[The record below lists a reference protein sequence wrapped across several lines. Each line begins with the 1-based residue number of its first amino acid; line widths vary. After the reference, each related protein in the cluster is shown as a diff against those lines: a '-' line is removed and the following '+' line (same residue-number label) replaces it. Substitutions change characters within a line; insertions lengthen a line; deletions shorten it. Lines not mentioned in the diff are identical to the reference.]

1 MAKRFHALF
10 VAALLATLPAASALA
25 QAPNAQGPNTQA
37 PSAQAP
43 NVQAPDGTEPKVDP
57 TPEPKIAPPEPKIGP
72 NPEPKLVEPPANLP
86 RPQTGDSKIN
96 IDKLFEALKIAP
108 TEESAKYVENRIW
121 ALWLAA
127 GGDTS
132 NLLMGR
138 VKTAM
143 EKKELDLALK
153 LLNAIIDLK
162 PEFVEAWN
170 RRATVFFNNK
180 DYVSAIADIREVL
193 VREPRHFGALSGLG
207 TIMQELGDD
216 KAALE
221 AYRRAL
227 AVHPKLDKIPEMVK
241 KLTEKV
247 EGREI

>member
-1 MAKRFHALF
+1 MANRFHALF
-10 VAALLATLPAASALA
+10 VAALLATIPAASALA
-25 QAPNAQGPNTQA
+25 QAPNAQAPN
-37 PSAQAP
+37 AQAP
-43 NVQAPDGTEPKVDP
+43 EVKPPDGTEPKVDP
-57 TPEPKIAPPEPKIGP
+57 SPEPKIAPPEPPIGP
-72 NPEPKLVEPPANLP
+72 KPEPKLVEPPANLP
-86 RPQTGDSKIN
+86 RPQAGDPNIN

-143 EKKELDLALK
+143 EKKELDVALK

-162 PEFVEAWN
+162 PDFVEAWN
-170 RRATVFFNNK
+170 RRATVYFNNR
-180 DYVSAIADIREVL
+180 DYVSAIEDIHEVL
-193 VREPRHFGALSGLG
+193 MREPRHFGALSGLG
-207 TIMQELGDD
+207 TIMQELGED

-227 AVHPKLDKIPEMVK
+227 AVHPKLEKIPELVK

>member
-1 MAKRFHALF
+1 MANRFHALLA
-10 VAALLATLPAASALA
+10 AALLTTVPAVSALA
-25 QAPNAQGPNTQA
+25 QVPEPNVPAPNAPGP
-37 PSAQAP
+37 
-43 NVQAPDGTEPKVDP
+43 DP
-57 TPEPKIAPPEPKIGP
+57 QVPGPEVKPPEGAEPKIGP
-72 NPEPKLVEPPANLP
+72 NPEPKMVEPPPNLP
-86 RPQTGDSKIN
+86 KPQTGDAKIN

-108 TEESAKYVENRIW
+108 TDESAKYVENRIW

-143 EKKELDLALK
+143 EKKEFDVALK
-153 LLNAIIDLK
+153 LLGAIIDLK
-162 PEFVEAWN
+162 PDYVEAWN
-170 RRATVFFNNK
+170 RRATIFFNTK
-180 DYVSAIADIREVL
+180 DYGSAIADIREVL
-193 VREPRHFGALSGLG
+193 VREPRHFGALAGLG

-216 KAALE
+216 KAALD

-227 AVHPKLDKIPEMVK
+227 AVHPKLDKIPEIVK
-241 KLTEKV
+241 RLTEKV

>member
-1 MAKRFHALF
+1 MANRFHAL
-10 VAALLATLPAASALA
+10 VAAALLTTVPAVSALA
-25 QAPNAQGPNTQA
+25 QVPEPNVPAPNAPGP
-37 PSAQAP
+37 
-43 NVQAPDGTEPKVDP
+43 DP
-57 TPEPKIAPPEPKIGP
+57 QVPGPEVKPPEGAEPKIGP
-72 NPEPKLVEPPANLP
+72 NPEPKMVEPPTNLP
-86 RPQTGDSKIN
+86 KPQTGDAKIN

-108 TEESAKYVENRIW
+108 TDESAKYVENRIW

-143 EKKELDLALK
+143 EKKEFDVALK
-153 LLNAIIDLK
+153 LLGAIIDLK
-162 PEFVEAWN
+162 PDYVEAWN
-170 RRATVFFNNK
+170 RRATIFFNTK
-180 DYVSAIADIREVL
+180 DYGSAIADIREVL
-193 VREPRHFGALSGLG
+193 AREPRHFGALAGLG

-227 AVHPKLDKIPEMVK
+227 AVHPKLDKIPEIVK
-241 KLTEKV
+241 RLTDKV

>member
-1 MAKRFHALF
+1 MANRFHALF
-10 VAALLATLPAASALA
+10 IAALLATVQAMSA
-25 QAPNAQGPNTQA
+25 
-37 PSAQAP
+37 SAQAP
-43 NVQAPDGTEPKVDP
+43 GAQAPEVKPPQGDGPGDGPKVDP
-57 TPEPKIAPPEPKIGP
+57 TPEPRIAPPEPRIGP

-143 EKKELDLALK
+143 EKQGAR
-153 LLNAIIDLK
+153 
-162 PEFVEAWN
+162 
-170 RRATVFFNNK
+170 RRAQAPQR
-180 DYVSAIADIREVL
+180 DHRSQA
-193 VREPRHFGALSGLG
+193 
-207 TIMQELGDD
+207 
-216 KAALE
+216 
-221 AYRRAL
+221 
-227 AVHPKLDKIPEMVK
+227 
-241 KLTEKV
+241 
-247 EGREI
+247 

>member
-1 MAKRFHALF
+1 MANRFHALF
-10 VAALLATLPAASALA
+10 AAALLATIPAASALA
-25 QAPNAQGPNTQA
+25 QAPTPRTPA
-37 PSAQAP
+37 PDAQAP
-43 NVQAPDGTEPKVDP
+43 APDAPGQAPEVKP
-57 TPEPKIAPPEPKIGP
+57 PEGAEPKIGP
-72 NPEPKLVEPPANLP
+72 NPEPKMVEPPANLP
-86 RPQTGDSKIN
+86 RPQTGDAKIN
-96 IDKLFEALKIAP
+96 INKLFEALKIAP

-132 NLLMGR
+132 NLLMSR

-143 EKKELDLALK
+143 EKKELDVALK

-162 PEFVEAWN
+162 PDFVEAWN
-170 RRATVFFNNK
+170 RRATVYFNNK
-180 DYVSAIADIREVL
+180 DYVSAIEDIHEVL
-193 VREPRHFGALSGLG
+193 MREPRHFGELSGLG

-227 AVHPKLDKIPEMVK
+227 AVHPKLEKIPELVK

>member
-1 MAKRFHALF
+1 MTKRFHALF
-10 VAALLATLPAASALA
+10 VATLLATLPATSALA
-25 QAPNAQGPNTQA
+25 QAPDAKPPEG
-37 PSAQAP
+37 
-43 NVQAPDGTEPKVDP
+43 V
-57 TPEPKIAPPEPKIGP
+57 EPKIAPEPDPKLVDP
-72 NPEPKLVEPPANLP
+72 QPKLVEPPANLP
-86 RPQTGDSKIN
+86 RPQTGDTKIN

-121 ALWLAA
+121 ALWVAA

-143 EKKELDLALK
+143 DKKEFDLALK

-162 PEFVEAWN
+162 PDYVEAWN
-170 RRATVFFNNK
+170 RRATVYFNNK
-180 DYVSAIADIREVL
+180 DYVSAIADIREVIA
-193 VREPRHFGALSGLG
+193 REPRHFGALSGLG

-216 KAALE
+216 KGALE

-227 AVHPKLDKIPEMVK
+227 AVHPKLEKIPELVK

>member
-25 QAPNAQGPNTQA
+25 QAPNAQGPN
-37 PSAQAP
+37 AQAP
-43 NVQAPDGTEPKVDP
+43 NAPAPDVKPPDGPDP

-72 NPEPKLVEPPANLP
+72 DPEPKLVEPPANLP

-96 IDKLFEALKIAP
+96 IDKLFEALKLAP

-143 EKKELDLALK
+143 EKKELDVALK

-180 DYVSAIADIREVL
+180 DYVSAIADIHEVL

-227 AVHPKLDKIPEMVK
+227 AVHPKLEKVPELVK
-241 KLTEKV
+241 KLIEKV

>member
-25 QAPNAQGPNTQA
+25 QAPDAHPPEANPPQG
-37 PSAQAP
+37 
-43 NVQAPDGTEPKVDP
+43 DGPKIDP
-57 TPEPKIAPPEPKIGP
+57 TPEPRIAPPEPRIGP

-143 EKKELDLALK
+143 EKKEPDVALK

-170 RRATVFFNNK
+170 RRATIYFNNK
-180 DYVSAIADIREVL
+180 DFVSAIADIHEVL
-193 VREPRHFGALSGLG
+193 MREPRHFGALSGLG

-227 AVHPKLDKIPEMVK
+227 AVHPKLEKVPDLVK

>member
-1 MAKRFHALF
+1 MAHRFHALLF
-10 VAALLATLPAASALA
+10 AALLATVPAFSALA
-25 QAPNAQGPNTQA
+25 QAPEPNAPAPNAPAPNAPGPD
-37 PSAQAP
+37 AQAP
-43 NVQAPDGTEPKVDP
+43 APEVKP
-57 TPEPKIAPPEPKIGP
+57 PEGAEPKIGP
-72 NPEPKLVEPPANLP
+72 NPEPKMVEPPANLP
-86 RPQTGDSKIN
+86 RPQTGDAKIN

-143 EKKELDLALK
+143 EKKEHDVALK

-170 RRATVFFNNK
+170 RRATIYFNNK
-180 DYVSAIADIREVL
+180 DYISAIADIHEVL
-193 VREPRHFGALSGLG
+193 MREPRHFGALSGLG

-227 AVHPKLDKIPEMVK
+227 AVHPKLEKVPELVK
-241 KLTEKV
+241 TPTEKV

>member
-25 QAPNAQGPNTQA
+25 QAPNAQGPGAQPPTA
-37 PSAQAP
+37 PAP
-43 NVQAPDGTEPKVDP
+43 DVKPPDGTDP

-72 NPEPKLVEPPANLP
+72 DPEPKLVEPPANLP
-86 RPQTGDSKIN
+86 RPQAGDPKIN

-143 EKKELDLALK
+143 EKKELDVALK

-162 PEFVEAWN
+162 PDFVEAWN

-180 DYVSAIADIREVL
+180 DYVSAIADIHEVL

-227 AVHPKLDKIPEMVK
+227 AVHPKLEKVPELVK

>member
-25 QAPNAQGPNTQA
+25 QAPNAQGPN
-37 PSAQAP
+37 AQAP
-43 NVQAPDGTEPKVDP
+43 NAPAPDVKPPDGTDP
-57 TPEPKIAPPEPKIGP
+57 TPEPKITPPEPRIGP
-72 NPEPKLVEPPANLP
+72 NPEPKLVEPPAVLP

-96 IDKLFEALKIAP
+96 IDKLFEALKVAP

-180 DYVSAIADIREVL
+180 DYVSAIADIHEVL

-227 AVHPKLDKIPEMVK
+227 AVHPKLEKIPDLVK

>member
-1 MAKRFHALF
+1 MANRFHALF
-10 VAALLATLPAASALA
+10 AAALLATVPATSALA
-25 QAPNAQGPNTQA
+25 QVPAPNTP
-37 PSAQAP
+37 
-43 NVQAPDGTEPKVDP
+43 APDVQPPAPDTQPPAPDTKP
-57 TPEPKIAPPEPKIGP
+57 PEGAEPKIGP
-72 NPEPKLVEPPANLP
+72 NPEPKMVEPPTNLP
-86 RPQTGDSKIN
+86 RPQTGDAKIN

-138 VKTAM
+138 VKTAI
-143 EKKELDLALK
+143 EKKEFDVALK

-162 PEFVEAWN
+162 PDYVEAWN
-170 RRATVFFNNK
+170 RRATIYFNTK
-180 DYVSAIADIREVL
+180 DYISAIADIHEVL
-193 VREPRHFGALSGLG
+193 AREPRHFGALAGLG

-227 AVHPKLDKIPEMVK
+227 AVHPKLEKIPDIVK
-241 KLTEKV
+241 RLTEKV
-247 EGREI
+247 EGRDI

>member
-1 MAKRFHALF
+1 MANRFHALF
-10 VAALLATLPAASALA
+10 VAALLATIPAVSALA
-25 QAPNAQGPNTQA
+25 QAPAPNTPGPDAQGP
-37 PSAQAP
+37 
-43 NVQAPDGTEPKVDP
+43 APDAPVP
-57 TPEPKIAPPEPKIGP
+57 APEVKPPEGAEPKIGP
-72 NPEPKLVEPPANLP
+72 NPEPKMVEPPANLP
-86 RPQTGDSKIN
+86 RPQTGDAKIN

-108 TEESAKYVENRIW
+108 TDESAKYVENRIW

-143 EKKELDLALK
+143 EKKEFDVALK
-153 LLNAIIDLK
+153 LLGAIIDLK
-162 PEFVEAWN
+162 PDYVEAWN
-170 RRATVFFNNK
+170 RRATIYFNTK
-180 DYVSAIADIREVL
+180 DYGSAIADIREVL
-193 VREPRHFGALSGLG
+193 VREPRHFGALAGLG

-227 AVHPKLDKIPEMVK
+227 ALHPKLDKIPDIVK

>member
-10 VAALLATLPAASALA
+10 IAALLAAVPAVSAFA
-25 QAPNAQGPNTQA
+25 QAPG
-37 PSAQAP
+37 AQAP
-43 NVQAPDGTEPKVDP
+43 GAPGGQAPGAQPPDAKPPEGDEHKVDP
-57 TPEPKIAPPEPKIGP
+57 PGPKIGP
-72 NPEPKLVEPPANLP
+72 TEPKMVEPPANLP

-143 EKKELDLALK
+143 EKKENDVALK

-162 PEFVEAWN
+162 PDFVEAWN
-170 RRATVFFNNK
+170 RRATIYFNNK
-180 DYVSAIADIREVL
+180 DYVSAIADIHEVL
-193 VREPRHFGALSGLG
+193 MREPRHFGALSGLG

-227 AVHPKLDKIPEMVK
+227 AVHPKLEKVPELVK

>member
-10 VAALLATLPAASALA
+10 AAALLATLPAASALA
-25 QAPNAQGPNTQA
+25 QAPNVHPPEANPPQG
-37 PSAQAP
+37 
-43 NVQAPDGTEPKVDP
+43 DGPKIDP
-57 TPEPKIAPPEPKIGP
+57 TPEPRIGQPEPKIGP
-72 NPEPKLVEPPANLP
+72 DPEPKLVEPPANLP
-86 RPQTGDSKIN
+86 RPQAGDSKIN

-108 TEESAKYVENRIW
+108 TEESAKYVEGRIW

-143 EKKELDLALK
+143 EKKELDVALK

-162 PEFVEAWN
+162 PDFVEAWN

-227 AVHPKLDKIPEMVK
+227 AVHPKLEKIPDLVK

>member
-1 MAKRFHALF
+1 MANRFHALF
-10 VAALLATLPAASALA
+10 AVALLATVPAFSALA
-25 QAPNAQGPNTQA
+25 QVPAPNAPGPD
-37 PSAQAP
+37 AQAP
-43 NVQAPDGTEPKVDP
+43 APD
-57 TPEPKIAPPEPKIGP
+57 TPAPGPEVKPPEGGEPKIGP
-72 NPEPKLVEPPANLP
+72 NPEPKMVEPPANLP
-86 RPQTGDSKIN
+86 RPQTGDPKIN

-108 TEESAKYVENRIW
+108 TDESAKYVENRIW
-121 ALWLAA
+121 ALWLAE

-143 EKKELDLALK
+143 EKKEFDVALK
-153 LLNAIIDLK
+153 LLGAIIDLR
-162 PEFVEAWN
+162 PDYVEAWN
-170 RRATVFFNNK
+170 RRATIYFNTK
-180 DYVSAIADIREVL
+180 DYGSAIADIREVL
-193 VREPRHFGALSGLG
+193 AREPRHFGALAGLG

-227 AVHPKLDKIPEMVK
+227 AVHPKLEKIPDVVK
-241 KLTEKV
+241 RLTEKV

>member
-1 MAKRFHALF
+1 MANRFHALLA
-10 VAALLATLPAASALA
+10 AALLATVPAVSALA
-25 QAPNAQGPNTQA
+25 QAP
-37 PSAQAP
+37 AP
-43 NVQAPDGTEPKVDP
+43 NAPAPNAPTPDVQPPAPDAPGPA
-57 TPEPKIAPPEPKIGP
+57 PEVKPPEEPKIGP
-72 NPEPKLVEPPANLP
+72 NPEPKMVEPPANLP

-108 TEESAKYVENRIW
+108 TDESAKYVENRIW

-143 EKKELDLALK
+143 EKKEFDVALK
-153 LLNAIIDLK
+153 LLGAIIDLK
-162 PEFVEAWN
+162 PDYVEAWN
-170 RRATVFFNNK
+170 RRATIFFNTK
-180 DYVSAIADIREVL
+180 DYGSAIADIREVL
-193 VREPRHFGALSGLG
+193 AREPRHFGALAGLG
-207 TIMQELGDD
+207 TIMQELGDE

-227 AVHPKLDKIPEMVK
+227 AVHPKLEKIPDVVK